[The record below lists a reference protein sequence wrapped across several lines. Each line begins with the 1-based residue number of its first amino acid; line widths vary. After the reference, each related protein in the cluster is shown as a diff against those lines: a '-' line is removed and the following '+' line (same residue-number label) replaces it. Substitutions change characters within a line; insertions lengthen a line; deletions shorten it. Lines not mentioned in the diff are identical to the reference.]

1 MLSLLVLALAEV
13 VLVCWCY
20 GIHNWIDNL
29 QVPSDKTFDIT
40 FYSCHYSGDGSQALL
55 FLLVLEANLEVFGTN
70 SDHLYCPSHYYKH
83 HPHVTMVTMSIQN
96 IFR

>member
-55 FLLVLEANLEVFGTN
+55 FLLVLEANLKVFGTN
-70 SDHLYCPSHYYKH
+70 SDNLYCPSHYYKH
-83 HPHVTMVTMSIQN
+83 HPLLLW
-96 IFR
+96 